1 MPFFPDLPPPLNQAL
16 LLGVLLLIGGFLGV
30 AAQRLK
36 LPAVFGYALAGF
48 AVGPLALDLPVRPLL
63 EDARVIVDIA
73 VGLVLFELGR
83 RLDLQ
88 WLRRDPSLWI
98 AALAESALCFGGV
111 TAALIAC
118 DFPPIHAAMA
128 GAIGIATSPAVVWL
142 VASDEHAQGQV
153 TDRCLNLVAINT
165 LLAFLLTTMLVAM
178 VHFEYR
184 AGWITVLLHPLYLLM
199 GSLSIGIA
207 TGFALPYAAGALGR
221 RAEVHF
227 VVIVAAVLIAVGLA
241 TSLKLSVFLALLSA
255 GVTVRNV
262 PRRFA
267 LMEFDL
273 GGGARVLYIL
283 LFVITGA
290 QASWPILQTAG
301 WAAVIYVIAR
311 SAGKW
316 LGVMVSAPLS
326 PLPWRQTACLG
337 LALMPMSGMALLL
350 MHDIAARYPEFGMR
364 LASVLLAAIVV
375 FELAGPLVLQAALRL
390 AGDVSLPG
398 EGRRRE
404 PTGRGAP

>member
-1 MPFFPDLPPPLNQAL
+1 MPFFPDFPPRLNEAL
-16 LLGVLLLIGGFLGV
+16 LLGVLLVIGGILGA
-30 AAQRLK
+30 AAQRYR
-36 LPAVFGYALAGF
+36 LPAVFGYVLAGF
-48 AVGPLALDLPVRPLL
+48 AAGPLALDLPVGPLL
-63 EDARVIVDIA
+63 QEARPIVDLA
-73 VGLVLFELGR
+73 AGLILFELGR

-98 AALAESALCFGGV
+98 AALAESAFCWCGV
-111 TAALIAC
+111 TAALVAFG
-118 DFPPIHAAMA
+118 FPPIHAAMA

-165 LLAFLLTTMLVAM
+165 LLAFVLSTMLVAM
-178 VHFEYR
+178 VHLEYR
-184 AGWITVLLHPLYLLM
+184 AGWLIVVLHPLYLLA
-199 GSLSIGIA
+199 GSLAIGVA
-207 TGFALPYAAGALGR
+207 TGFALPYAASALTR

-227 VVIVAAVLIAVGLA
+227 VFIVAAVLTAVGLA
-241 TSLKLSVFLALLSA
+241 SALGLSVFLALLSA
-255 GVTVRNV
+255 GATVRNV

-290 QASWPILQTAG
+290 QASWPMLQTAG
-301 WAAVIYVIAR
+301 GAALIYVAAR
-311 SAGKW
+311 AAGKW

-350 MHDIAARYPEFGMR
+350 MHDISVRYPEFGSQ

-390 AGDVSLPG
+390 AGDVK
-398 EGRRRE
+398 R
-404 PTGRGAP
+404 